1 MELYH
6 ELYLKNTPIQEILKQ
21 TGLSKASLYRRLV
34 KLGIT
39 RKYGESHIGRKLSEE
54 HKNAIKLGMS
64 NAENLGRP
72 VKYIQNEGITDDLG
86 YILGVLY
93 GDGYIM
99 KQGGIGL
106 EVVDYDFIEEFS
118 KVVERQFGIKGNIYD
133 GKHPKTLKDW
143 RNGKIYNLKPTK
155 ILHVGSRLISNYIIK
170 VKNFETIKSFN
181 NTQKIAFLRGLWDS
195 EGSIN
200 IHPKHVTL
208 NFTHNSEE
216 LIKLFISLLLETT
229 QIKMTYYKKSEQGNF
244 VAHIQRKEP
253 AILFYKLIQPT
264 IKRKRVIFE
273 QIINSLNTI
282 QP

>member
-6 ELYLKNTPIQEILKQ
+6 ELYLKKIPIEEILKQ

-39 RKYGESHIGRKLSEE
+39 RKYGESHIGRKLSDE
-54 HKNAIKLGMS
+54 HKNNIKLGLGK
-64 NAENLGRP
+64 AERVGTPPRE
-72 VKYIQNEGITDDLG
+72 IQNKGMADDLG
-86 YILGVLY
+86 YILGVMY

-106 EVVDYDFIEEFS
+106 EVKDFDFLNAF
-118 KVVERQFGIKGNIYD
+118 KDAVERQFGIKGNIYD
-133 GKHPKTLKDW
+133 GKHSNIFKDW
-143 RNGKIYNLKPTK
+143 RNGKTYERQPTK
-155 ILHVGSRLISNYIIK
+155 ILRVGSILISDYIIK
-170 VKNFETIKSFN
+170 IKNFETVKSFN

-208 NFTHNSEE
+208 NFTHNSLE
-216 LIKLFISLLLETT
+216 LIELFISLLLETT
-229 QIKMTYYKKSEQGNF
+229 QIKMTYYQRSSQGNY

-253 AILFYKLIQPT
+253 VILFYNLIQPT
-264 IKRKRVIFE
+264 IKRKRIIFE
-273 QIINSLNTI
+273 EIINSLNTSK
-282 QP
+282 P